1 MTSIQW
7 RLGNLLKNNYRLT
20 NSCFIHS
27 STPVYIKVP
36 LDDAD
41 INFIDHANTCQTM
54 SFSKLKELATKA
66 RSTKQRQLLQV
77 QAIGQD
83 QTRPTFRLANQR
95 ELEVLIHKSRNE
107 KKYAYY
113 LVDLEH
119 PDPLLTKLKEKIFHL
134 SLNAIASVV
143 DNAVTKARK
152 SLEKGHFVVLKVD
165 SRGHDVS
172 EVENFEQNIKKR
184 CLENLSDDKESKL
197 ILLRK

>member
-1 MTSIQW
+1 MTSVQW
-7 RLGNLLKNNYRLT
+7 RLGNLLKNTYRLP

-36 LDDAD
+36 LSDAD
-41 INFIDHANTCQTM
+41 VNYIDHSNTCHTM
-54 SFSKLKELATKA
+54 SFSKLKELAITA

-83 QTRPTFRLANQR
+83 QARPTFRLANQR
-95 ELEVLIHKSRNE
+95 EIEVLVHKSRNE
-107 KKYAYY
+107 KKYAYF
-113 LVDLEH
+113 LVDLDH
-119 PDPLLTKLKEKIFHL
+119 PDPLVTKLKEKIFHL
-134 SLNAIASVV
+134 SLDAIASVM

-165 SRGHDVS
+165 SRGHKAS
-172 EVENFEQNIKKR
+172 EVEDFEVNIRKR

-197 ILLRK
+197 ILVRK